1 MKNSNKS
8 LLVYVAAYLAILVPS
23 PGRFVYGFVIMFELF
38 LLTLI
43 GTLIN
48 SLINK
53 LKMEEMRTVLL
64 MLVLICFA
72 IFYRQIVAFNYPE
85 IALTLGFIFYL
96 PPVSLF
102 LVGYVFS
109 DLDEK
114 LGIRIKNN
122 IVHILIFFVSGML
135 FFLFRDIAGYGTI
148 TFLGKN
154 HQIYEKVLL
163 NEDGVGIF
171 SFFAS
176 IPGAMILSGL
186 ILFIH
191 ICIKNK
197 FNIIKNAEVQKDVL

>member
-1 MKNSNKS
+1 MKNSKS

-23 PGRFVYGFVIMFELF
+23 PGRFVFGFVIMVELF
-38 LLTLI
+38 LLTII

-53 LKMEEMRTVLL
+53 MKMDELRTVLL

-72 IFYRQIVAFNYPE
+72 IFFRQLVAIFYPE
-85 IALTLGFIFYL
+85 VALTLNFIFYL

-109 DLDEK
+109 DMEK
-114 LGIRIKNN
+114 SLGYRLKHNV
-122 IVHILIFFVSGML
+122 VHVSIFFLSGML
-135 FFLFRDIAGYGTI
+135 FFLFRDIAGYGTF

-154 HQIYEKVLL
+154 HQIYEKVILPA
-163 NEDGVGIF
+163 DGVGIF

-191 ICIKNK
+191 ICIRNK
-197 FNIIKNAEVQKDVL
+197 FSIIKNAEVQKDVL